1 MQQTI
6 EEQRVEQLRRL
17 RGLLDRRE
25 AGEYLNCSAKRVDD
39 LRKAGVLVARRD
51 GRAWRYTFDDLDTY
65 IEALTRS
72 A

>member
-1 MQQTI
+1 MQQI
-6 EEQRVEQLRRL
+6 IDEQRVERLLRL

-25 AGEYLNCSAKRVDD
+25 AGKYLNCSAKRVDD

-51 GRAWRYTFDDLDTY
+51 GRAWRYTPDDLDAY
-65 IEALTRS
+65 INGLTRS